1 MQRSILAEQADQAA
15 TLVHRQQQKQQTMNP
30 SSPVSSATPNKPPSN
45 SKSFTSAYPHPSS
58 PQLTVQGYSYGSF
71 IASLVPPL
79 PEGAETAY
87 ILISPLMTPIANFT
101 TFFTTSTSRG
111 ILSKHSAETHREGGR
126 VASILAIYGTGDMF
140 AFSTGRYRRFFD
152 HVKHHWGERAKVVEI
167 ADGGHFWLDGR
178 AMKCLLEEVE
188 AFIQA

>member
-1 MQRSILAEQADQAA
+1 M
-15 TLVHRQQQKQQTMNP
+15 
-30 SSPVSSATPNKPPSN
+30 
-45 SKSFTSAYPHPSS
+45 
-58 PQLTVQGYSYGSF
+58 QGYSYGSF

-126 VASILAIYGTGDMF
+126 VANILAIYGTGDIF

-152 HVKHHWGERAKVVEI
+152 HVKHHWGETAKVVEI
-167 ADGGHFWLDGR
+167 AEGGHFWLDGR

-188 AFIQA
+188 AFIEA